1 QNLGGNNQ
9 NLEDYKEQEKLK
21 QDNILLQMTE
31 HVRSKKRVKRDQM
44 ESLILQLCSVQAL
57 SIKEI
62 ANLLNRSI
70 DTIRKD
76 YVYPLVEQK
85 KLEPIYPENFSHP
98 QQAYRIKN

>member
-1 QNLGGNNQ
+1 NNQ

-76 YVYPLVEQK
+76 YVYPLVEQE
-85 KLEPIYPENFSHP
+85 KLETIYPENFSHP